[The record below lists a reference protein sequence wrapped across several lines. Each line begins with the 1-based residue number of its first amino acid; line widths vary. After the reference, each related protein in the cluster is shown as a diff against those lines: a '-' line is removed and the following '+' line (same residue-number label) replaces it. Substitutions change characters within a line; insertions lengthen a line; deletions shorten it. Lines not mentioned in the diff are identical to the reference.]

1 MARLHVHLPRATEIS
16 VDTGDGFG
24 LSEEVVP
31 RSRAIHG
38 HPGFFLDPHQNK
50 KLHLHRNRPIAISR
64 NYCRTGIR
72 VKYRGRAL
80 RPRARSALQGV
91 KRSPVTTGRNRRPNI
106 PNPRASE
113 GWTAASHAS
122 ASNSA
127 RTESSITASRK
138 IVTTIPLNYLPALVT
153 PKLSPTGVTWKW
165 VTLPN

>member
-1 MARLHVHLPRATEIS
+1 MEEARERLQLKESSSRNRRQNRSHTSDRCLQRSYTDRSLPPAGPPAASLRSGAP
-16 VDTGDGFG
+16 DGY
-24 LSEEVVP
+24 LTP
-31 RSRAIHG
+31 
-38 HPGFFLDPHQNK
+38 FLDASRVSTLLAAR
-50 KLHLHRNRPIAISR
+50 KLSSVA
-64 NYCRTGIR
+64 
-72 VKYRGRAL
+72 GR
-80 RPRARSALQGV
+80 Q
-91 KRSPVTTGRNRRPNI
+91 RSPVTTERDRRPNI